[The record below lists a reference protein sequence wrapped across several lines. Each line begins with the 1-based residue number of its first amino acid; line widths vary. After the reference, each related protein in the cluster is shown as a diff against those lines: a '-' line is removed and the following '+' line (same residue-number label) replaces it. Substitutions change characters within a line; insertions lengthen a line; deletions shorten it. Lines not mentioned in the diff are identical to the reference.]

1 MEAQTG
7 IALLKSPL
15 SPAALITVAVF
26 SAWLSER
33 PLPLSFTLSAARTG
47 HRHAHSHFAHEEI
60 NSRDFP
66 VHHRPFSKF

>member
-15 SPAALITVAVF
+15 SPAALVTIAVF

-33 PLPLSFTLSAARTG
+33 PLPLSFTLSAARPG
-47 HRHAHSHFAHEEI
+47 HRHAHALFALEEI
-60 NSRDFP
+60 K
-66 VHHRPFSKF
+66 V